1 MKQLITIAFALVIA
15 ANGLA
20 QVENSG
26 IFNQFYNNQ
35 IRLKSDKKELQ
46 LFAEIN
52 PQFFAFGGYGGGLGV
67 EFSRFQT
74 GFIYLKTKLTP
85 TFRDAIFND
94 AQNLDIPKNWAAE
107 VFANIFLRKDR
118 KGFYTGLIYSYDGY
132 SVTDLPSQKNEDFTK
147 SYLVTR
153 VGFRWFPF
161 KEYFYIDGGYGI
173 SFNMNGVDERKLG
186 SSTYSLKSILGLPF
200 FAIGGRISLQKA
212 KKQ

>member
-1 MKQLITIAFALVIA
+1 MKQVITIAFVLGMA
-15 ANGLA
+15 ANGFA
-20 QVENSG
+20 QVENSN
-26 IFNQFYNNQ
+26 IFNRFYSNQ
-35 IRLKSDKKELQ
+35 IRPKSDKKELQ

-52 PQFFAFGGYGGGLGV
+52 PQFFAFSGFGGGLGV

-85 TFRDAIFND
+85 GFRDAIFND
-94 AQNLDIPKNWAAE
+94 AQNLDVPKNWAAE
-107 VFANIFLRKDR
+107 VFANVFLRKDR

-132 SVTDLPSQKNEDFTK
+132 SVTDVPSQESEDFTK

-161 KEYFYIDGGYGI
+161 KEHFYIDGGYGV
-173 SFNMNGVDERKLG
+173 SFNINGVDERKLG
-186 SSTYSLKSILGLPF
+186 STTYSPKSILGLPF
-200 FAIGGRISLQKA
+200 FAIGGRISLSKS

>member
-94 AQNLDIPKNWAAE
+94 AQNLDIPKN
-107 VFANIFLRKDR
+107 ID
-118 KGFYTGLIYSYDGY
+118 I
-132 SVTDLPSQKNEDFTK
+132 
-147 SYLVTR
+147 LVHH
-153 VGFRWFPF
+153 
-161 KEYFYIDGGYGI
+161 
-173 SFNMNGVDERKLG
+173 L
-186 SSTYSLKSILGLPF
+186 
-200 FAIGGRISLQKA
+200 
-212 KKQ
+212 